1 MSRCSSSITDELKAS
16 MEKYKEERKQLEMRG
31 MVLTRVREGRGG
43 CVCVCVCVCACV
55 CVCVCVWCVCA
66 YSLQSDDT
74 SSLPSLQVKLLQLC
88 LVVCRFISL
97 LSSSLH
103 CPSSSTGRSACSS
116 ALAGCQRRPSRLPSV
131 GILYRLLR

>member
-1 MSRCSSSITDELKAS
+1 
-16 MEKYKEERKQLEMRG
+16 
-31 MVLTRVREGRGG
+31 MVVLVLSNCMLLSATWMVCVCVCVCVRV

-55 CVCVCVWCVCA
+55 CVCVCVCMCVVCICVCA

-88 LVVCRFISL
+88 LVVCLFVSL